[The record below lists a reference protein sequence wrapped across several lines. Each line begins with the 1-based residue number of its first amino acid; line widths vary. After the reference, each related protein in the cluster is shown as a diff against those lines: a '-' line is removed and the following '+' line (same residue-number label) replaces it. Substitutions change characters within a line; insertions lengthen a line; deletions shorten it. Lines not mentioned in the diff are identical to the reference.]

1 MKFDYSISIIRVLAM
16 FAIVLGHCLCYNIGT
31 WSNRFGQPVVYGEL
45 TRALIG
51 VVFMLALNAFVFI
64 SGLLY
69 YRISL
74 THKYDDTKKFIKNKI
89 LRLLLP
95 YLFWGL
101 LLCLIFYGKET
112 LSSILYGISH
122 LWFLLMLFDVFIF
135 VTLTRRLWFRLSM
148 TGYIA
153 TIVLLPFAYGFLV
166 QRHLCPEIGGIL
178 QAFAYLPLFLA
189 GMMTEKFGL
198 GRKLVDKR
206 YASIAGSILCV
217 VAIVSIGML
226 HVPASWLSQKLLSIV
241 FLILIANILAG
252 YAGMGIRN
260 DRVRH
265 VLLFLDHYSLA
276 IYIIHHI
283 LIHASL
289 YYIPGFKAAMTNHY
303 ILCPSVLFISVF
315 FASLL
320 LSYGISCMPG
330 AKYIIG
336 VEATHTQA
344 S

>member
-16 FAIVLGHCLCYNIGT
+16 VAIVSYHSFCYNIGV
-31 WSNRFGQPVVYGEL
+31 WSNVFGQPIVYGEL
-45 TRALIG
+45 LSALFGTLVMI
-51 VVFMLALNAFVFI
+51 ALNAFVFI

-74 THKYDDTKKFIKNKI
+74 THKYDDTKKFVKNKI

-101 LLCLIFYGKET
+101 LLCLIFYGKEEP
-112 LSSILYGISH
+112 SSILYGISH
-122 LWFLLMLFDVFIF
+122 LWFLLMLFDVFVF
-135 VTLTRRLWFRLSM
+135 VTLTRRLWFRLNM
-148 TGYIA
+148 PGYISV
-153 TIVLLPFAYGFLV
+153 IVFLPFAYGFLV

-198 GRKLVDKR
+198 GRKLVDKKN
-206 YASIAGSILCV
+206 ASVAGSILVV

-241 FLILIANILAG
+241 FLILVVNILAG
-252 YAGMGIRN
+252 YAGGGIHN
-260 DRVRH
+260 DKARH
-265 VLLFLDHYSLA
+265 ILLFLDYYSLA

-289 YYIPGFKAAMTNHY
+289 YYIPGFKAAMTEHY
-303 ILCPSVLFISVF
+303 IVCPSVLFLVVF
-315 FASLL
+315 SASIL
-320 LSYGISCMPG
+320 LSYGISCLPG
-330 AKYIIG
+330 ARFIIG
-336 VEATHTQA
+336 VERRSH
-344 S
+344 

>member
-1 MKFDYSISIIRVLAM
+1 MKFDYSISIIRVLSM
-16 FAIVLGHCLCYNIGT
+16 IAIVLGHCLCYNIGT

-178 QAFAYLPLFLA
+178 QEFAYLPLFLA
-189 GMMTEKFGL
+189 GMMTERFGL
-198 GRKLVDKR
+198 GKRLVDRKGM
-206 YASIAGSILCV
+206 AIVCAVLTV
-217 VAIVSIGML
+217 VAIIAIALLS
-226 HVPASWLSQKLLSIV
+226 VPASWLPQKLLSIM
-241 FLILIANILAG
+241 FLIFIVNILACCTG
-252 YAGMGIRN
+252 GGIQN
-260 DRVRH
+260 DRARH
-265 VLLFLDHYSLA
+265 ILLFLDHYSLA

-289 YYIPGFKAAMTNHY
+289 YYIPGFKAAMTDHY
-303 ILCPSVLFISVF
+303 IVCPSVLFISVF
-315 FASLL
+315 FASLP

>member
-1 MKFDYSISIIRVLAM
+1 MKFDYSISIIRVLSM
-16 FAIVLGHCLCYNIGT
+16 IAIVLGHCLCYNIGT
-31 WSNRFGQPVVYGEL
+31 WSYRFGQPVVYGEL

-189 GMMTEKFGL
+189 GMMTERFGL
-198 GRKLVDKR
+198 GKRLFDRKGMAIVCAVLT
-206 YASIAGSILCV
+206 V
-217 VAIVSIGML
+217 VAIIAIALLS
-226 HVPASWLSQKLLSIV
+226 VPASWLPQKLLSIM
-241 FLILIANILAG
+241 FLIFIVNILASCTGGG
-252 YAGMGIRN
+252 YTKRQGTSYTL
-260 DRVRH
+260 
-265 VLLFLDHYSLA
+265 VLGSL
-276 IYIIHHI
+276 
-283 LIHASL
+283 
-289 YYIPGFKAAMTNHY
+289 
-303 ILCPSVLFISVF
+303 
-315 FASLL
+315 
-320 LSYGISCMPG
+320 
-330 AKYIIG
+330 
-336 VEATHTQA
+336 
-344 S
+344 